1 MDDLRWHHNSECPSL
16 LDVRE
21 AVSTRVLSG
30 FREVLGLLR
39 LGTSIGGGGIVKFSR
54 RFESM
59 GGVMVWNALHLRED
73 KKGLLGQV

>member
-1 MDDLRWHHNSECPSL
+1 MSFTTRCTRSSEHESL
-16 LDVRE
+16 
-21 AVSTRVLSG
+21 
-30 FREVLGLLR
+30 
-39 LGTSIGGGGIVKFSR
+39 IGVPGSAGAATTGYVDRGGGIVKFSR